1 MINDQPLVSVILS
14 VYNSDS
20 SISKAIESLLAQ
32 SYKNLEILILD
43 DASTDKSYEICS
55 EYEKQHKKISLFRNK
70 ENLGLTAS
78 LNILIGHSK
87 GDYIARQD
95 ADDVSTLDRLE
106 VQMKQVIKLNL
117 DACCSR
123 ALVMDTNRVIPGFS
137 YFLPI
142 KLLLK
147 YKNPFIHGT
156 LVIKKEVLNQLKGY
170 DEMFVFAQDYKLMSD
185 LVKRRYKVKI
195 INRTLYQLNMENNIS
210 NIFKKEQEYYSMC
223 VKQNI
228 QPTKQL

>member
-1 MINDQPLVSVILS
+1 
-14 VYNSDS
+14 
-20 SISKAIESLLAQ
+20 
-32 SYKNLEILILD
+32 
-43 DASTDKSYEICS
+43 
-55 EYEKQHKKISLFRNK
+55 
-70 ENLGLTAS
+70 
-78 LNILIGHSK
+78 
-87 GDYIARQD
+87 
-95 ADDVSTLDRLE
+95 
-106 VQMKQVIKLNL
+106 
-117 DACCSR
+117 
-123 ALVMDTNRVIPGFS
+123 MDTNRVIPGFS

-210 NIFKKEQEYYSMC
+210 NIFKKEQEYYSKC